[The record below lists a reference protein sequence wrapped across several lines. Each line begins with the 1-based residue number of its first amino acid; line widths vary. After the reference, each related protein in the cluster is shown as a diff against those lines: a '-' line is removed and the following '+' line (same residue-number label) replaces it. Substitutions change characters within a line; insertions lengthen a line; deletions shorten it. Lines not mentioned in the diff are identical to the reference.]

1 MEKFEKFKKYMVLYR
16 TSLSIDNKFRELGID
31 LNPETGILLLID
43 ELLSWIPDLIINNP
57 DVFWTELR
65 YDNFD
70 CDEDFEN
77 YVKELWE
84 KINQ

>member
-1 MEKFEKFKKYMVLYR
+1 MEKFEKFKKYMTLYR
-16 TSLSIDNKFRELGID
+16 RSMLLEDDFKKLGID
-31 LNPETGILLLID
+31 LNPEAGIQLLID
-43 ELLSWIPDLIINNP
+43 ELLSWIPDLILNNP

-65 YDNFD
+65 YDDFD
-70 CDEDFEN
+70 CDENFEN